1 MTVWKKKLQMPNNK
15 KYLSMLG
22 MARRAG
28 KLAMGH
34 DMALGSIKSKKATL
48 LLLAKDMSPRIE
60 KEFKKHIDNYNCDI
74 PIIRIDESIN
84 DIHMALGYKA
94 GVITVDDNNFS
105 RRIIELINLNQE
117 ENEYDNK
124 G

>member
-34 DMALGSIKSKKATL
+34 DMALKSIKARKAVL

-60 KEFKKHIDNYNCDI
+60 REFQKHIENYNCDI
-74 PIIRIDESIN
+74 PIIRLDEDIN
-84 DIHMALGYKA
+84 ELHRALGYKA
-94 GVITVDDNNFS
+94 GVITVNDNNFS
-105 RRIIELINLNQE
+105 RRITELINLNQE
-117 ENEYDNK
+117 ENEYGNK

>member
-34 DMALGSIKSKKATL
+34 DTALASIKARKATL

-60 KEFKKHIDNYNCDI
+60 REFQKHIDNYSCNI
-74 PIIRIDESIN
+74 PVIRLDETIN
-84 DIHMALGYKA
+84 ELHMALGYKA
-94 GVITVDDNNFS
+94 GVITVNDNNFS
-105 RRIIELINLNQE
+105 RRITELINLNQE
-117 ENEYDNK
+117 ENEYGNK

>member
-34 DMALGSIKSKKATL
+34 DMALGSIKTKKATL

-60 KEFKKHIDNYNCDI
+60 KEFKKHIENYSCDI
-74 PIIRIDESIN
+74 PIIRIDESIS